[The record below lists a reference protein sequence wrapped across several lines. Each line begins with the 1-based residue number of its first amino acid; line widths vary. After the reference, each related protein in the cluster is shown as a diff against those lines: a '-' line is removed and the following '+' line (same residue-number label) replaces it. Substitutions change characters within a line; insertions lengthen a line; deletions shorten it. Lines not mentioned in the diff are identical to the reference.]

1 MSINLSPSCWFADRT
16 LLASE
21 TAAPATAWRR
31 VKRWSRATA
40 NRARPFALVL
50 ALFATAFT
58 ATIVLRLIL
67 ALAYLSIHSAL

>member
-1 MSINLSPSCWFADRT
+1 MSINSHLPAASRTATSLS
-16 LLASE
+16 SE
-21 TAAPATAWRR
+21 SATPATAWPR
-31 VKRWSRATA
+31 VKRWGHATA

-67 ALAYLSIHSAL
+67 ALTYLTIHSAL

>member
-1 MSINLSPSCWFADRT
+1 MSINSHLPAASRTANSLS
-16 LLASE
+16 SE
-21 TAAPATAWRR
+21 SAAPDAAWPRVKQWSHATA
-31 VKRWSRATA
+31 K
-40 NRARPFALVL
+40 RARPFALVL

>member
-1 MSINLSPSCWFADRT
+1 MSINPHLPAGSPTAT

>member
-1 MSINLSPSCWFADRT
+1 MSINSHLPAASRTTNSLS
-16 LLASE
+16 SE
-21 TAAPATAWRR
+21 SATAATAWPR
-31 VKRWSRATA
+31 VKRWGHATA

-67 ALAYLSIHSAL
+67 ALAYLSIYSAL

>member
-1 MSINLSPSCWFADRT
+1 MSINSHIPAASRTATSLS
-16 LLASE
+16 SE
-21 TAAPATAWRR
+21 SATPATAWLR
-31 VKRWSRATA
+31 VKRWSHATA
-40 NRARPFALVL
+40 KRARPFALML